1 VERRNPENV
10 DAPPLKEPLLEDALH
25 VTPAAQHRQDAERLH
40 GRLIRYQEGKEEDRA
55 MREFFAH

>member
-1 VERRNPENV
+1 
-10 DAPPLKEPLLEDALH
+10 
-25 VTPAAQHRQDAERLH
+25 LH